1 MASDRQV
8 ALAEGR
14 RRAGTAPARPWALD
28 RIRLLQA
35 LTPDQRRRLAPAVEA
50 REVRRG
56 DRIYGPGDPALA
68 VWAVTVGV
76 VRLSTVSADDREV
89 ILAFVGQ
96 GDLFGELAV
105 VDGAP
110 RDHAAHAHEDGLVCA
125 IDRAALDDCIRQAP
139 EIGYQI
145 ARVLGAR
152 VRTLRNR
159 IEELLCRSAQARVA
173 RAITELAET
182 HGIRD
187 AGGVLIPLRLS
198 QRDLAGL
205 AALSRETVNAVLQ
218 DFRARDL
225 VETGRHHI
233 RLLQPEKLLALR

>member
-1 MASDRQV
+1 M
-8 ALAEGR
+8 
-14 RRAGTAPARPWALD
+14 TTPAKPWALD

-35 LTPDQRRRLAPAVEA
+35 LTPDQTRRLAPAVET

-76 VRLSTVSADDREV
+76 VRLSTVSPDDREV

-105 VDGAP
+105 VDNGP
-110 RDHAAHAHEDGLVCA
+110 RDHSADAHEDGLVCA
-125 IDRAALDDCIRQAP
+125 IDRAALADCIRQAP

-145 ARVLGAR
+145 NRVLGAR
-152 VRTLRNR
+152 VKTLRR
-159 IEELLCRSAQARVA
+159 RVEELLCRSARTRVA
-173 RAITELAET
+173 RAITELAAA

-205 AALSRETVNAVLQ
+205 AGLSRETVNAVLQ

-225 VETGRHHI
+225 VETDRRRI
-233 RLLQPEKLLALR
+233 RLLQPEKLRALC